1 MVNRCSDRLSYPAHA
16 TGPLLIRMGGRSL
29 VHPPNPVDN
38 LRPLRRFVTALA
50 IYLTGLRAC
59 PDGEPLLR
67 PVVVSCT
74 DRKSTRLN
82 SSHVAIS
89 YAVFCLKKKTKH
101 QDVQRSLYKMGSE

>member
-1 MVNRCSDRLSYPAHA
+1 MVNRCSDRLSYAAQA

-50 IYLTGLRAC
+50 FYLTGLRAC
-59 PDGEPLLR
+59 QDGEPLLR

-74 DRKSTRLN
+74 CDGPGDRKSTRLN

-89 YAVFCLKKKTKH
+89 SAVFCLNT
-101 QDVQRSLYKMGSE
+101 QNR

>member
-50 IYLTGLRAC
+50 FYLTGLRAC
-59 PDGEPLLR
+59 QDGEPLLT
-67 PVVVSCT
+67 PVVVPCT
-74 DRKSTRLN
+74 CDGPALKCMDGRL
-82 SSHVAIS
+82 SIC
-89 YAVFCLKKKTKH
+89 FIL
-101 QDVQRSLYKMGSE
+101 LYLSIFPGRFDDS